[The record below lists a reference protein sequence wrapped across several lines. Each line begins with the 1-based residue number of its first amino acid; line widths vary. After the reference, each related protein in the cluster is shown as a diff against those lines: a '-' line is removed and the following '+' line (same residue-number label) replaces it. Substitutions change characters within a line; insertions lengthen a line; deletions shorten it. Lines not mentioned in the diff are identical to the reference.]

1 MEQMTITSD
10 KVRKS
15 DTMNTMTSSST
26 SQKKFSEKSTV
37 STLSPSL
44 HDAPPSPP
52 ASKTRAPSTSS
63 RFNCLTETF
72 PAKTHHL
79 IAHLD
84 KQNPEVAAFSEDG
97 SSFEVY
103 DQAIFAQQY
112 LPQYFKHSNWGSFV
126 RQLNL
131 YGFTSSRPKDNSDV
145 QVWRHE
151 YFHRD
156 ITDSVRKIKR
166 SKKNKNSTGHNSNN
180 DNNTRNS
187 NTNPANNNDSSCI
200 NKSPP
205 PVEIS
210 ENRNGHR
217 VDSPSLSEGGSS
229 TNHSD
234 RHSFNISPSDHDWLD
249 AEFKYL
255 KQKNKLLEEKLDV
268 LLKFTFS
275 NMKSNSAYK
284 STSMAVE
291 PYNPGEGVHKRRK
304 VDQDGTPTIY
314 PHQHFLPQENCGVP
328 CPPLCRNSRRAS
340 FGEDMVALRFD
351 DFPNLLSAQK
361 QHVANRNLHVCNQP
375 PKHRCGADN
384 ADDYDFKAFIGNV
397 LHEDQNSVFEGG
409 ISVEDCDSSVNDPS
423 SSSIDCYEPENK
435 IDAFISVYPGDLED
449 GDGNS
454 ELFLESNTANTENRI
469 IHGDVPQAP
478 QWIPRANN
486 NRVKLSG
493 PDPIPSGIHIVD
505 PDEEHGDI
513 DNVNDII
520 NEGNN
525 AGDAQ
530 VDHVPAEVTIVS
542 AHLVQDHPDIR
553 MSEESI
559 FPSQVQRQ
567 QIRERLDKR
576 RKIFILGI
584 VGAVACAAFIS
595 IPIVVLDRDNDMHT
609 HIQDNLDS
617 LFESQSGKKGESE
630 VSDDFLPGV
639 SKSSGS
645 NDSLSILNGGYLS
658 SENGSVT
665 KKRNGNF
672 RTESGLNVD
681 ESGSSKSIEGISRD
695 GLMGEAERNTDSSW
709 DGDKSVQNDRKF
721 SQNDPSFLGVD
732 KEQIVEEGGV
742 EVKGYKYEN
751 FGVNLDPIET
761 QDNITI
767 QPAVPP
773 LLDEVNQDTLKV
785 GRQGRLFT
793 EREKIYGAS
802 IGEVLVSIGDEQFLC
817 NQSPSGRLIS

>member
-1 MEQMTITSD
+1 MD
-10 KVRKS
+10 
-15 DTMNTMTSSST
+15 
-26 SQKKFSEKSTV
+26 
-37 STLSPSL
+37 
-44 HDAPPSPP
+44 
-52 ASKTRAPSTSS
+52 STSS
-63 RFNCLTETF
+63 PSPRAPTATKTNSKSVCSTDTF
-72 PAKTHHL
+72 PVKTHHL
-79 IAHLD
+79 IVHLD
-84 KQNPEVAAFSEDG
+84 KHNPGIAAFSADG

-103 DQAIFAQQY
+103 DQVTFSQQY

-131 YGFTSSRPKDNSDV
+131 YGFTSSRSRDNSDV
-145 QVWRHE
+145 QVWRHD

-156 ITDSVRKIKR
+156 KRESVGKIKR
-166 SKKNKNSTGHNSNN
+166 SKRNKNSSNQNSNKSDIAISSN
-180 DNNTRNS
+180 IHVTDTNNS
-187 NTNPANNNDSSCI
+187 GDVS
-200 NKSPP
+200 KSPP
-205 PVEIS
+205 SAEAH
-210 ENRNGHR
+210 ENQSNLRI
-217 VDSPSLSEGGSS
+217 DSPELSEGGSS
-229 TNHSD
+229 MNHSD
-234 RHSFNISPSDHDWLD
+234 HHDLKISSADHDWLE

-255 KQKNKLLEEKLDV
+255 KQQNKLLEQKLDM
-268 LLKFTFS
+268 LLKVTF
-275 NMKSNSAYK
+275 NRLNVNSID
-284 STSMAVE
+284 SGTSVVVE
-291 PYNPGEGVHKRRK
+291 QCLPGEGDQKKRKIAQGKTRRS
-304 VDQDGTPTIY
+304 Y
-314 PHQHFLPQENCGVP
+314 P
-328 CPPLCRNSRRAS
+328 
-340 FGEDMVALRFD
+340 
-351 DFPNLLSAQK
+351 PNLPSPQNPDKACPKPCYQNTQPFMYEREINNVQLEYFPKSSISK
-361 QHVANRNLHVCNQP
+361 QQCHDYPNDPFRNRPTTERESEGN
-375 PKHRCGADN
+375 N
-384 ADDYDFKAFIGNV
+384 ADDHDFIAFIDNV
-397 LHEDQNSVFEGG
+397 LHEDQGSAIEGG
-409 ISVEDCDSSVNDPS
+409 KSLDDCSSSMNDPS
-423 SSSIDCYEPENK
+423 IPSIDCMSGLSGNENVPNVSELYEGFNCRKESHGLNNQRNSTNPENRFNGGQ
-435 IDAFISVYPGDLED
+435 APE
-449 GDGNS
+449 
-454 ELFLESNTANTENRI
+454 
-469 IHGDVPQAP
+469 AP
-478 QWIPRANN
+478 QWTPRSHN

-493 PDPIPSGIHIVD
+493 LDPIPSGVHIVD

>member
-1 MEQMTITSD
+1 MD
-10 KVRKS
+10 
-15 DTMNTMTSSST
+15 
-26 SQKKFSEKSTV
+26 
-37 STLSPSL
+37 
-44 HDAPPSPP
+44 
-52 ASKTRAPSTSS
+52 STSS
-63 RFNCLTETF
+63 PSPRAPTATKTNSKSVCSTDTF
-72 PAKTHHL
+72 PVKTHHL
-79 IAHLD
+79 IVHLD
-84 KQNPEVAAFSEDG
+84 KHNPEIAAFSADG

-103 DQAIFAQQY
+103 DLATFSQQY

-131 YGFTSSRPKDNSDV
+131 YGFTSSRSRENADV

-156 ITDSVRKIKR
+156 KKESVEKIKR
-166 SKKNKNSTGHNSNN
+166 TKRNKNASSQNDSNGIN
-180 DNNTRNS
+180 AGS
-187 NTNPANNNDSSCI
+187 NIANQFICANNFGDVGE
-200 NKSPP
+200 SPSP
-205 PVEIS
+205 AQGS
-210 ENRNGHR
+210 ENEINHGI
-217 VDSPSLSEGGSS
+217 DSPELSEGRSS
-229 TNHSD
+229 MSHSD
-234 RHSFNISPSDHDWLD
+234 GRNFKISPSDHEWLD
-249 AEFKYL
+249 AEFAYL
-255 KQKNKLLEEKLDV
+255 KRQNKLLEHKLDM
-268 LLKFTFS
+268 LLQVTFDGS
-275 NMKSNSAYK
+275 NANSID
-284 STSMAVE
+284 SGRGFVVE
-291 PYNPGEGVHKRRK
+291 PMPVGGDRKKRK
-304 VDQDGTPTIY
+304 VARVGTRRRYPPTFPSLENSNRDRPPLFHQNLQRSTWKQESEPVQFNNYPNSSFAQQERPFCPNTPFHHRLSSNPSTRTKNVGDQDFI
-314 PHQHFLPQENCGVP
+314 
-328 CPPLCRNSRRAS
+328 
-340 FGEDMVALRFD
+340 ALI
-351 DFPNLLSAQK
+351 
-361 QHVANRNLHVCNQP
+361 
-375 PKHRCGADN
+375 DN
-384 ADDYDFKAFIGNV
+384 I
-397 LHEDQNSVFEGG
+397 LHEDQGSVIEGG
-409 ISVEDCDSSVNDPS
+409 KSLDDCDSSMNGPS
-423 SSSIDCYEPENK
+423 IPSIDCMS
-435 IDAFISVYPGDLED
+435 ALS
-449 GDGNS
+449 GNG
-454 ELFLESNTANTENRI
+454 NVPT
-469 IHGDVPQAP
+469 VPQTYPDFNCGNGNRGLNPLNNNMNTDYRSFIGQAPEAP
-478 QWIPRANN
+478 QWIPRSLYNV
-486 NRVKLSG
+486 VKLAG
-493 PDPIPSGIHIVD
+493 PDPVPSGVHIVD
-505 PDEEHGDI
+505 PDEEQGG
-513 DNVNDII
+513 NVDFNDIT
-520 NEGNN
+520 NEIGH
-525 AGDAQ
+525 ACDAQ

>member
-1 MEQMTITSD
+1 MD
-10 KVRKS
+10 
-15 DTMNTMTSSST
+15 
-26 SQKKFSEKSTV
+26 
-37 STLSPSL
+37 
-44 HDAPPSPP
+44 
-52 ASKTRAPSTSS
+52 STSS
-63 RFNCLTETF
+63 PSPRAPTATKTNSKSVCSTDTF
-72 PAKTHHL
+72 PVKTHHL
-79 IAHLD
+79 IVHLD
-84 KQNPEVAAFSEDG
+84 KHNPGIAAFSADG

-103 DQAIFAQQY
+103 DQVTFSQQY

-131 YGFTSSRPKDNSDV
+131 YGFTSSRSMDKSDV
-145 QVWRHE
+145 QVWRHD

-156 ITDSVRKIKR
+156 KRESVGKIKR
-166 SKKNKNSTGHNSNN
+166 SKRNKNSSNQNSNKSDIAISSN
-180 DNNTRNS
+180 IHVTDTNNS
-187 NTNPANNNDSSCI
+187 GDVS
-200 NKSPP
+200 KSPP
-205 PVEIS
+205 SAEAH
-210 ENRNGHR
+210 ENQSNLRI
-217 VDSPSLSEGGSS
+217 DSPELSEGGSS
-229 TNHSD
+229 MNHSD
-234 RHSFNISPSDHDWLD
+234 HHDLKISSADHDWLE

-255 KQKNKLLEEKLDV
+255 KQQNKLLEQKLDM
-268 LLKFTFS
+268 LLKVTF
-275 NMKSNSAYK
+275 NRLNVNSID
-284 STSMAVE
+284 SGTSVVVE
-291 PYNPGEGVHKRRK
+291 QCLPGEGDQKKRKIAQGKTRRS
-304 VDQDGTPTIY
+304 Y
-314 PHQHFLPQENCGVP
+314 P
-328 CPPLCRNSRRAS
+328 
-340 FGEDMVALRFD
+340 
-351 DFPNLLSAQK
+351 PNLPSPQNPDKACPKPCYQNTQPFMYEREINNVQLEYFPKSSISK
-361 QHVANRNLHVCNQP
+361 QQCHDYPNDPFRNRPTTERESEGN
-375 PKHRCGADN
+375 N
-384 ADDYDFKAFIGNV
+384 ADDHDFIAFIDNV
-397 LHEDQNSVFEGG
+397 LHEDQSSAIEGG
-409 ISVEDCDSSVNDPS
+409 KSLDDCGSSMNEPS
-423 SSSIDCYEPENK
+423 IPSIDCMSGFSGHENAPPVSELYEGFNCRKESHGLNNQRNSTNPENRFNGGQ
-435 IDAFISVYPGDLED
+435 APE
-449 GDGNS
+449 
-454 ELFLESNTANTENRI
+454 
-469 IHGDVPQAP
+469 AP
-478 QWIPRANN
+478 QWTPRSHN

-493 PDPIPSGIHIVD
+493 LDPIPSGVHIVD

>member
-505 PDEEHGDI
+505 PDEEQGDM
-513 DNVNDII
+513 DNVNGII
-520 NEGNN
+520 IENN
-525 AGDAQ
+525 YAGEAQ
-530 VDHVPAEVTIVS
+530 VDQIVS
-542 AHLVQDHPDIR
+542 AHLVQEHPNIH
-553 MSEESI
+553 MSEGSL
-559 FPSQVQRQ
+559 FPSLVQHNQLKGWPR
-567 QIRERLDKR
+567 KR
-576 RKIFILGI
+576 RIIIILGV
-584 VGAVACAAFIS
+584 VGAFACTALIT
-595 IPIVVLDRDNDMHT
+595 IPFVVLNRDNEVQA

-617 LFESQSGKKGESE
+617 FLDFHDGENEESP
-630 VSDDFLPGV
+630 D
-639 SKSSGS
+639 S
-645 NDSLSILNGGYLS
+645 NDL
-658 SENGSVT
+658 
-665 KKRNGNF
+665 
-672 RTESGLNVD
+672 
-681 ESGSSKSIEGISRD
+681 
-695 GLMGEAERNTDSSW
+695 SW
-709 DGDKSVQNDRKF
+709 DGRNFWKINDSSSLSSGDGEDDVQKDRLFPKRNPLPGADKA
-721 SQNDPSFLGVD
+721 
-732 KEQIVEEGGV
+732 QIVQEDEGA
-742 EVKGYKYEN
+742 ESNAEEN
-751 FGVNLDPIET
+751 FGFYGNPDESQHSSPIQSPVTFPSET
-761 QDNITI
+761 F
-767 QPAVPP
+767 
-773 LLDEVNQDTLKV
+773 DEANQDLMKV
-785 GRQGRLFT
+785 GRDGNLYMQN
-793 EREKIYGAS
+793 ERNYAVS
-802 IGEVLVSIGDEQFLC
+802 IGEVLVSIGEEQYFC
-817 NQSPSGRLIS
+817 TQSLKRRFIK

>member
-1 MEQMTITSD
+1 MD
-10 KVRKS
+10 
-15 DTMNTMTSSST
+15 
-26 SQKKFSEKSTV
+26 
-37 STLSPSL
+37 
-44 HDAPPSPP
+44 
-52 ASKTRAPSTSS
+52 STSS
-63 RFNCLTETF
+63 PSPRAPTATKTNSKSVCSTDTF
-72 PAKTHHL
+72 PVKTHHL
-79 IAHLD
+79 IVHLD
-84 KQNPEVAAFSEDG
+84 KHNPGIAAFSADG

-103 DQAIFAQQY
+103 DQVTFSQQY

-131 YGFTSSRPKDNSDV
+131 YGFTSSRSMDKSDV
-145 QVWRHE
+145 QVWRHD

-156 ITDSVRKIKR
+156 KRESVGKIKR
-166 SKKNKNSTGHNSNN
+166 SKRNKNSSNQNSNKSDIAISSN
-180 DNNTRNS
+180 IHVTDTNNS
-187 NTNPANNNDSSCI
+187 GDVS
-200 NKSPP
+200 KSPP
-205 PVEIS
+205 SAEAH
-210 ENRNGHR
+210 ENQSNLRI
-217 VDSPSLSEGGSS
+217 DSPELSEGGSS
-229 TNHSD
+229 MNHSD
-234 RHSFNISPSDHDWLD
+234 HHDLKISSADHDWLE

-255 KQKNKLLEEKLDV
+255 KQQNKLLEQKLDM
-268 LLKFTFS
+268 LLKVTF
-275 NMKSNSAYK
+275 NRLNVNSID
-284 STSMAVE
+284 SGTSVVVE
-291 PYNPGEGVHKRRK
+291 QCLPGEGDQKKRKIAQGKTRRS
-304 VDQDGTPTIY
+304 Y
-314 PHQHFLPQENCGVP
+314 P
-328 CPPLCRNSRRAS
+328 
-340 FGEDMVALRFD
+340 
-351 DFPNLLSAQK
+351 PNLPSPQNPDKACPKPCYQNTQPFMYEREINNVQLEYFPKSSISK
-361 QHVANRNLHVCNQP
+361 QQCHDYPNDPFRNRPTTERESEGN
-375 PKHRCGADN
+375 N
-384 ADDYDFKAFIGNV
+384 ADDHDFIALIDNV
-397 LHEDQNSVFEGG
+397 LHEDQSSAIEGVK
-409 ISVEDCDSSVNDPS
+409 SLDDCGSSMNEPS
-423 SSSIDCYEPENK
+423 IPSIDCMSGFSGHENAPPVSELYEGFNCRKESHGLNNQRNSTNPENRFNGGQ
-435 IDAFISVYPGDLED
+435 APE
-449 GDGNS
+449 
-454 ELFLESNTANTENRI
+454 
-469 IHGDVPQAP
+469 AP
-478 QWIPRANN
+478 QWTPRSHN

-493 PDPIPSGIHIVD
+493 LDPIPSGVHIVD

-542 AHLVQDHPDIR
+542 AHLVQAHPDIH
-553 MSEESI
+553 MGEESI

-567 QIRERLDKR
+567 QSKGRLDKR

-584 VGAVACAAFIS
+584 VGAFACAAFIS

>member
-1 MEQMTITSD
+1 MD
-10 KVRKS
+10 
-15 DTMNTMTSSST
+15 
-26 SQKKFSEKSTV
+26 
-37 STLSPSL
+37 
-44 HDAPPSPP
+44 
-52 ASKTRAPSTSS
+52 STSS
-63 RFNCLTETF
+63 PSPRAPTATKTNSKSVCSTDTF
-72 PAKTHHL
+72 PVKTHHL
-79 IAHLD
+79 IVHLD
-84 KQNPEVAAFSEDG
+84 KHNPGIAAFSADG

-103 DQAIFAQQY
+103 DQVTFSQQY

-131 YGFTSSRPKDNSDV
+131 YGFTSSRSMDKSDV
-145 QVWRHE
+145 QVWRHD

-156 ITDSVRKIKR
+156 KRESVGKIKR
-166 SKKNKNSTGHNSNN
+166 SKRNKNSSNQNSNKHSDIAIDSN
-180 DNNTRNS
+180 SQVAETNNAGDVS
-187 NTNPANNNDSSCI
+187 
-200 NKSPP
+200 KSPAP
-205 PVEIS
+205 AQSYEIQS
-210 ENRNGHR
+210 SHR
-217 VDSPSLSEGGSS
+217 IDSPELSEGGSS
-229 TNHSD
+229 MNHSD
-234 RHSFNISPSDHDWLD
+234 RRSFEISPSDHDWLD
-249 AEFKYL
+249 AEFTYL
-255 KQKNKLLEEKLDV
+255 KQQNILLEQKLDM
-268 LLKFTFS
+268 LLKVTINHINMNPTDAKTGLAGEQFIMREGGQKKRKIVMDGTRTIFS
-275 NMKSNSAYK
+275 HRYTSTGN
-284 STSMAVE
+284 TSM
-291 PYNPGEGVHKRRK
+291 
-304 VDQDGTPTIY
+304 T
-314 PHQHFLPQENCGVP
+314 
-328 CPPLCRNSRRAS
+328 CPPPCYQNPQPFIYERERDAIKFDTYHKSSFTQQQCRAC
-340 FGEDMVALRFD
+340 
-351 DFPNLLSAQK
+351 PNPAF
-361 QHVANRNLHVCNQP
+361 RNLP
-375 PKHRCGADN
+375 TTTRGSEASN
-384 ADDYDFKAFIGNV
+384 ADDHDFIALIDNV
-397 LHEDQNSVFEGG
+397 LHEDQSSAIEGG
-409 ISVEDCDSSVNDPS
+409 KSLDDCGSSMNEPS
-423 SSSIDCYEPENK
+423 IPSIDCLSGFSGHENAPPVSELYEGFNCRKESHGLNNQRNSTNPENRFNGGQ
-435 IDAFISVYPGDLED
+435 APE
-449 GDGNS
+449 
-454 ELFLESNTANTENRI
+454 
-469 IHGDVPQAP
+469 AP
-478 QWIPRANN
+478 QWTPRSHN

-493 PDPIPSGIHIVD
+493 LDPIPSGVHIVD

-721 SQNDPSFLGVD
+721 SQNDPSFLGLD
-732 KEQIVEEGGV
+732 QEQIVEEGGV

-773 LLDEVNQDTLKV
+773 LFDEVNQDTLKV

>member
-1 MEQMTITSD
+1 MD
-10 KVRKS
+10 
-15 DTMNTMTSSST
+15 
-26 SQKKFSEKSTV
+26 
-37 STLSPSL
+37 
-44 HDAPPSPP
+44 
-52 ASKTRAPSTSS
+52 STSS
-63 RFNCLTETF
+63 PSPRAPTATKTNSKSVCSTDTF
-72 PAKTHHL
+72 PVKTHHL
-79 IAHLD
+79 IVHLD
-84 KQNPEVAAFSEDG
+84 KHNPGIAAFSADG

-103 DQAIFAQQY
+103 DQVTFSQQY

-423 SSSIDCYEPENK
+423 ISSIDCYEPENK

-478 QWIPRANN
+478 QWIPRSHN

-493 PDPIPSGIHIVD
+493 PDPIPSGVHIVD
-505 PDEEHGDI
+505 PDEEQGDI
-513 DNVNDII
+513 ENVNDII
-520 NEGNN
+520 NESSHTGN
-525 AGDAQ
+525 AQ

-595 IPIVVLDRDNDMHT
+595 IPIVVLDRDNDMHA
-609 HIQDNLDS
+609 HIQNNLDS
-617 LFESQSGKKGESE
+617 LFDTQDENNN
-630 VSDDFLPGV
+630 DFLRDDRN
-639 SKSSGS
+639 SWET
-645 NDSLSILNGGYLS
+645 NDSLSNHY
-658 SENGSVT
+658 GSYH
-665 KKRNGNF
+665 
-672 RTESGLNVD
+672 
-681 ESGSSKSIEGISRD
+681 SSKSSKSGSMTTNSRSKKNTKSDSNTEHSRSRKSSRGDSSRD
-695 GLMGEAERNTDSSW
+695 STIDETVQTKYSSG
-709 DGDKSVQNDRKF
+709 DGDDDNQNDRLF
-721 SQNDPSFLGVD
+721 SNREPLFGADDSQKTVQGEDAEVEGNTVD
-732 KEQIVEEGGV
+732 NV
-742 EVKGYKYEN
+742 
-751 FGVNLDPIET
+751 GVNLDRIET
-761 QDNITI
+761 PYNSTV
-767 QPAVPP
+767 QPPIPSPAESVGQVYSDF
-773 LLDEVNQDTLKV
+773 LKLGRRGNLFSQRERSYEV
-785 GRQGRLFT
+785 
-793 EREKIYGAS
+793 S
-802 IGEVLVSIGDEQFLC
+802 IGEVLVSIGEEQYFC
-817 NQSPSGRLIS
+817 TQNPKRRLIR